1 MQLFTN
7 SVSQEEVAAMAYSI
21 FHHSK
26 LNANNQQTT
35 SGNRPT

>member
-7 SVSQEEVAAMAYSI
+7 SVSREEVAAMAYFI

-35 SGNRPT
+35 SGIRPK

>member
-7 SVSQEEVAAMAYSI
+7 SVSREEVAAMAYFI

-26 LNANNQQTT
+26 VQFTRDYT
-35 SGNRPT
+35 G